1 MTKRE
6 NEKRKFKLKDPLAD
20 IPEKCQKNISFSED
34 EHQKYKLRKHLV

>member
-6 NEKRKFKLKDPLAD
+6 NEKIKFRLKDPLAD
-20 IPEKCQKNISFSED
+20 IPEKRPKNISFSDD